1 MDIVPQINKKSRHPS
16 AIEVS
21 PYLRDH
27 HFEGKVILPAVET
40 LIALAHVVELNFP
53 QIRLN
58 CLLKAIFPRFLF
70 IAPETQR
77 LAVFVDLENVQNDH
91 VIAVL
96 LTSIKS
102 KQSGIGRALEH
113 ARVKFAADDSAPH
126 PAVPFRVS
134 EKLEGE
140 CIRIPAATIYRELV
154 PFGTAYQNI
163 IGDLA
168 VSPEGALAYL
178 SGGNYEADEN
188 SLGSPFPL
196 DAAMHAACVW
206 GQRFSD
212 IVPFPTGFE
221 KRLIY
226 QKTKKGDHYLGR
238 IAPVRIDRESLLF
251 DAWIYDLNG
260 VIYEAISGIK
270 MRDVT
275 QGRLHPPQWIK
286 ASLLTSRKTSNT

>member
-1 MDIVPQINKKSRHPS
+1 VDIVSQVNKKNRYPL

-40 LIALAHVVELNFP
+40 LIVLANIVKVNFP
-53 QIRLN
+53 QISIN
-58 CLLKAIFPRFLF
+58 CLLKASFPHFLF

-77 LAVFVDLENVQNDH
+77 FAVFIDIEDGGNDN
-91 VIAVL
+91 ITAVL

-102 KQSGIGRALEH
+102 KTSAISRALEH
-113 ARVKFAADDSAPH
+113 ARVEFATDDSAPF
-126 PAVPFRVS
+126 AAAPFRVVG
-134 EKLEGE
+134 KLGGK
-140 CIRIPAATIYRELV
+140 CISVPAATIYRELV
-154 PFGTAYQNI
+154 PLGTAYQNI
-163 IGDLA
+163 IGDLV

-188 SLGSPFPL
+188 VLGSPFPL

-206 GQRFSD
+206 GQRFSG

-221 KRLIY
+221 KRCIY
-226 QKTKKGDHYLGR
+226 QKTRKGRSYLAR
-238 IAPVRIDRESLLF
+238 VVPVNVDQESLMF
-251 DAWIYDLNG
+251 DAWIYDSKG

-270 MRDVT
+270 MQDVT
-275 QGRLHPPQWIK
+275 RGRMRPPQWIT
-286 ASLLTSRKTSNT
+286 A

>member
-1 MDIVPQINKKSRHPS
+1 MQIVPKMNKEMRYPS
-16 AIEVS
+16 TIEVS
-21 PYLRDH
+21 PYLYDH

-40 LIALAHVVELNFP
+40 LITLANVVKRNFP
-53 QIRLN
+53 QIRIN
-58 CLLKAIFPRFLF
+58 CLLKATFSRFLF

-77 LAVFVDLENVQNDH
+77 LAVLVDIENVGNEN
-91 VIAVL
+91 IAAAL

-102 KQSGIGRALEH
+102 KKSGMSRAIEH
-113 ARVKFAADDSAPH
+113 TRVEFATDDSAPC
-126 PAVPFRVS
+126 PAAPFQVV
-134 EKLEGE
+134 EKLGGK
-140 CIRIPAATIYRELV
+140 CISVSAATIYRELV

-163 IGDLA
+163 IGDLV

-188 SLGSPFPL
+188 LLGSPFPL
-196 DAAMHAACVW
+196 DAAMHTACVW

-212 IVPFPTGFE
+212 IIPFPIGFE
-221 KRLIY
+221 KRFIY
-226 QKTKKGDHYLGR
+226 QKTKQGGTYLGR
-238 IAPVRIDRESLLF
+238 VVPVKIDQESLMF

-260 VIYEAISGIK
+260 VIYEALSGIK

-286 ASLLTSRKTSNT
+286 A

>member
-1 MDIVPQINKKSRHPS
+1 MDIVPQINKENRYPL

-40 LIALAHVVELNFP
+40 LIALANVVKLNFR
-53 QIRLN
+53 QMSVN
-58 CLLKAIFPRFLF
+58 CLLKASFPRFLF

-77 LAVFVDLENVQNDH
+77 LAVFVDIENVGNDT
-91 VIAVL
+91 ITAVL

-102 KQSGIGRALEH
+102 KKSAISRPLEH
-113 ARVKFAADDSAPH
+113 ARVEFAADDFAPSAT
-126 PAVPFRVS
+126 APFRVV
-134 EKLEGE
+134 EKLDGK
-140 CIRIPAATIYRELV
+140 CISVPAATIYRELV

-188 SLGSPFPL
+188 LLGSPFPL

-206 GQRFSD
+206 GQRFSG

-226 QKTKKGDHYLGR
+226 QKTKKGASYLGR
-238 IAPVRIDRESLLF
+238 VVPVNIDRKSLMF
-251 DAWIYDLNG
+251 DAWIYDLEG
-260 VIYEAISGIK
+260 VIYEAISGIT

-286 ASLLTSRKTSNT
+286 ASF

>member
-1 MDIVPQINKKSRHPS
+1 MDIIPQVNQKTRYPS

-27 HFEGKVILPAVET
+27 HFEGKVILPAVEA
-40 LIALAHVVELNFP
+40 LIALAHAVKLNFP
-53 QIRLN
+53 QMSIN
-58 CLLKAIFPRFLF
+58 CLLKASFPHFLF
-70 IAPETQR
+70 IASETQR
-77 LAVFVDLENVQNDH
+77 LAIFVDIENIGNDN
-91 VIAVL
+91 ITAVL

-102 KQSGIGRALEH
+102 KKGAISRLLEH
-113 ARVKFAADDSAPH
+113 ARVEFATDDSASC
-126 PAVPFRVS
+126 PAAPFRVV
-134 EKLEGE
+134 EKPEGR
-140 CIRIPAATIYRELV
+140 CISVPAATIYRELV

-168 VSPEGALAYL
+168 VSPEGALAHL

-188 SLGSPFPL
+188 LLGSPFPL

-206 GQRFSD
+206 GQRFSG

-221 KRLIY
+221 KRFIY
-226 QKTKKGDHYLGR
+226 QKTKKRGSYLGR
-238 IAPVRIDRESLLF
+238 VVPVNVDQESLMF
-251 DAWIYDLNG
+251 DAWIYDLDG

-286 ASLLTSRKTSNT
+286 A

>member
-1 MDIVPQINKKSRHPS
+1 MDIVSQINKKNRYPS
-16 AIEVS
+16 AIDVF

-40 LIALAHVVELNFP
+40 LIALANVVNLNFP
-53 QIRLN
+53 QISMN
-58 CLLKAIFPRFLF
+58 CLFKANFPRFLI
-70 IAPETQR
+70 IAPETKR
-77 LAVFVDLENVQNDH
+77 LGVFVDIEDAGDGN
-91 VIAVL
+91 ITAVL

-102 KQSGIGRALEH
+102 KKSAIGRTLEH
-113 ARVKFAADDSAPH
+113 ARVEFAVSNSSPS
-126 PAVPFRVS
+126 PASPFRVV
-134 EKLEGE
+134 EKLGGK
-140 CIRIPAATIYRELV
+140 CISVPAATIYRELV

-178 SGGNYEADEN
+178 SGGNYEGDEN
-188 SLGSPFPL
+188 LLGSPFPL

-206 GQRFSD
+206 GQRFSG

-221 KRLIY
+221 KRFIY
-226 QKTKKGDHYLGR
+226 QKTKKEGSYLGR
-238 IAPVRIDRESLLF
+238 VVPVNVKQESLIF

-260 VIYEAISGIK
+260 VIYEIISGIK

-286 ASLLTSRKTSNT
+286 A